1 MKAHKHWDERVLS
14 DLCEVFRKK
23 NSFYVQLIIRNKGF
37 LVVFPTWEI
46 FYAEALVL
54 SAEALVLPAE
64 ALVLPAEV
72 LVLPAEAL
80 VLPAEVLVLQRV
92 FSCEFTCNHAYL
104 LLP

>member
-1 MKAHKHWDERVLS
+1 VTYVRCFA
-14 DLCEVFRKK
+14 KK

-46 FYAEALVL
+46 FSV
-54 SAEALVLPAE
+54 EALVLPAE
-64 ALVLPAEV
+64 ALVLPAE
-72 LVLPAEAL
+72 AL
-80 VLPAEVLVLQRV
+80 VLSAEVLVLQRV